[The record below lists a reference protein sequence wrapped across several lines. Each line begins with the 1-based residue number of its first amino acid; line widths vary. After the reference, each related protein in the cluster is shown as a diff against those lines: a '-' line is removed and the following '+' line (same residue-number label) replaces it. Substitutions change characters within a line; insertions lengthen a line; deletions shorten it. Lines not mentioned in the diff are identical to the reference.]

1 MEVKIY
7 FAVKVL
13 CALFIFY
20 HLWVFLFCRKIYGL
34 WDKLHNWARI
44 TRVRLWN
51 YRKKRMAEKA
61 KRERRKK
68 IYGKD
73 LPTDKPKP
81 IQAET
86 PQKVEESPPVDDDPN
101 EVMGKSNIIYY
112 NDIEADRKIPT
123 HSLPLKEVELSV
135 DKDINPDDVEDNI
148 EPQKGLTEEDKR
160 ELMEPEGVIPDPD
173 FDKSLTY
180 EDMNNLVDVLNSDN
194 PDEQKSIRAASTI
207 HHKLANTVILD
218 FLVNKVSNEDKVNQ
232 LLQECLDANGN
243 PLPKR
248 RKASK
253 VKSFDIPC
261 TRLRRRDTRNEG
273 NGGGGFRSVRYF
285 KSALLP
291 YSLFIRIPWR
301 WGKVPRRG

>member
-1 MEVKIY
+1 MEAKMY

-13 CALFIFY
+13 CALVVFY
-20 HLWVFLFCRKIYGL
+20 RLWVFLFYRKIYGL
-34 WDKLHNWARI
+34 WDKLHNWARMA
-44 TRVRLWN
+44 RVRLWK

-61 KRERRKK
+61 KCERRKK

-73 LPTDKPKP
+73 LPTEKPKP
-81 IQAET
+81 IQTVT
-86 PQKVEESPPVDDDPN
+86 PQKVEESPPVDDDDPN
-101 EVMGKSNIIYY
+101 EVMGKSNLIYY
-112 NDIEADRKIPT
+112 EDIKAARTAPT
-123 HSLPLKEVELSV
+123 HSLELKQVELPV
-135 DKDINPDDVEDNI
+135 DKDVNPDDVEDNF

-253 VKSFDIPC
+253 IKSFDI
-261 TRLRRRDTRNEG
+261 NK
-273 NGGGGFRSVRYF
+273 Y
-285 KSALLP
+285 A
-291 YSLFIRIPWR
+291 
-301 WGKVPRRG
+301 

>member
-1 MEVKIY
+1 MEVKLY

-13 CALFIFY
+13 CALFVFY
-20 HLWVFLFCRKIYGL
+20 HLWVFLFFRKIYGL

-44 TRVRLWN
+44 TRVRLWK

-73 LPTDKPKP
+73 LLTEKPKP
-81 IQAET
+81 IQTVT

-123 HSLPLKEVELSV
+123 RSLPLKEVELPV

-218 FLVNKVSNEDKVNQ
+218 FLVNKVSNGDKVNQ

-253 VKSFDIPC
+253 VKSFDI
-261 TRLRRRDTRNEG
+261 NK
-273 NGGGGFRSVRYF
+273 Y
-285 KSALLP
+285 A
-291 YSLFIRIPWR
+291 
-301 WGKVPRRG
+301 

>member
-1 MEVKIY
+1 M
-7 FAVKVL
+7 
-13 CALFIFY
+13 
-20 HLWVFLFCRKIYGL
+20 
-34 WDKLHNWARI
+34 
-44 TRVRLWN
+44 
-51 YRKKRMAEKA
+51 
-61 KRERRKK
+61 
-68 IYGKD
+68 
-73 LPTDKPKP
+73 PTEKPKP
-81 IQAET
+81 IQTET

-112 NDIEADRKIPT
+112 EDINAARTIPT
-123 HSLPLKEVELSV
+123 QSLELKQIELLV
-135 DKDINPDDVEDNI
+135 DKDINPDDVEDNF

-207 HHKLANTVILD
+207 HYKLANTVILD

-253 VKSFDIPC
+253 IKSFDI
-261 TRLRRRDTRNEG
+261 NK
-273 NGGGGFRSVRYF
+273 Y
-285 KSALLP
+285 A
-291 YSLFIRIPWR
+291 
-301 WGKVPRRG
+301 

>member
-1 MEVKIY
+1 MEAKIY
-7 FAVKVL
+7 FAVKVA
-13 CALFIFY
+13 CAFVVFY
-20 HLWVFLFCRKIYGL
+20 RLWVFLFCRKIYGL

-44 TRVRLWN
+44 ARIRLWK
-51 YRKKRMAEKA
+51 YQKIRMAEKA

-68 IYGKD
+68 IYGKNP
-73 LPTDKPKP
+73 PTDKPKP

-86 PQKVEESPPVDDDPN
+86 FQKVEESPPVDDDPN

-112 NDIEADRKIPT
+112 EDIKAARTIPT
-123 HSLPLKEVELSV
+123 HSLELKQVELPV
-135 DKDINPDDVEDNI
+135 DNDVNPDDVEDNF

-232 LLQECLDANGN
+232 LLQECLGANGN

-253 VKSFDIPC
+253 IKSFDI
-261 TRLRRRDTRNEG
+261 NK
-273 NGGGGFRSVRYF
+273 Y
-285 KSALLP
+285 A
-291 YSLFIRIPWR
+291 
-301 WGKVPRRG
+301 

>member
-1 MEVKIY
+1 MEAKIY
-7 FAVKVL
+7 FAVKVV
-13 CALFIFY
+13 CALVVFY
-20 HLWVFLFCRKIYGL
+20 RLWVFLFCRKIYGL

-44 TRVRLWN
+44 ARVRLWK
-51 YRKKRMAEKA
+51 YRKKRMAEKT

-73 LPTDKPKP
+73 LHTDISKS
-81 IQAET
+81 IQAEA

-101 EVMGKSNIIYY
+101 EVMGKSKIIYY
-112 NDIEADRKIPT
+112 EDINAARTIPT
-123 HSLPLKEVELSV
+123 HSLELKQVELPV
-135 DKDINPDDVEDNI
+135 DKDINPDDVEDNF
-148 EPQKGLTEEDKR
+148 EPQKGLTEEDMK

-218 FLVNKVSNEDKVNQ
+218 FLVNKVSNENKVNL
-232 LLQECLDANGN
+232 LLQECLDTNGN

-248 RKASK
+248 RKISK
-253 VKSFDIPC
+253 VKSFDI
-261 TRLRRRDTRNEG
+261 NK
-273 NGGGGFRSVRYF
+273 Y
-285 KSALLP
+285 A
-291 YSLFIRIPWR
+291 
-301 WGKVPRRG
+301 

>member
-1 MEVKIY
+1 MEAKIY

-44 TRVRLWN
+44 ARVRLWK
-51 YRKKRMAEKA
+51 YRKKRMADKA

-81 IQAET
+81 IQTET
-86 PQKVEESPPVDDDPN
+86 HKKVEESPPVDDDPK

-112 NDIEADRKIPT
+112 EDINAACTIPT
-123 HSLPLKEVELSV
+123 HSLELKQVELPV
-135 DKDINPDDVEDNI
+135 DKDVNPDDVEDNF
-148 EPQKGLTEEDKR
+148 EPQNGLTEEYKL

-218 FLVNKVSNEDKVNQ
+218 FLVNKVSNEEKVNQ

-253 VKSFDIPC
+253 VKSLDI
-261 TRLRRRDTRNEG
+261 NK
-273 NGGGGFRSVRYF
+273 Y
-285 KSALLP
+285 A
-291 YSLFIRIPWR
+291 
-301 WGKVPRRG
+301 

>member
-1 MEVKIY
+1 MEAKIY
-7 FAVKVL
+7 FAVKVA
-13 CALFIFY
+13 CAFVVFY
-20 HLWVFLFCRKIYGL
+20 RLWVFLFCRKIYGL
-34 WDKLHNWARI
+34 WDKLHNWARMA
-44 TRVRLWN
+44 RVRLWK

-73 LPTDKPKP
+73 LPTEKPKP
-81 IQAET
+81 IQTVT
-86 PQKVEESPPVDDDPN
+86 PQKVEESPPVDDDDPN
-101 EVMGKSNIIYY
+101 EVMGKSNLIYY
-112 NDIEADRKIPT
+112 EDIKAARTTPT
-123 HSLPLKEVELSV
+123 HSLELKQVELPV
-135 DKDINPDDVEDNI
+135 DKDVNPDDVEDNF

-232 LLQECLDANGN
+232 FLQECLDANGN

-253 VKSFDIPC
+253 DKSFDI
-261 TRLRRRDTRNEG
+261 NK
-273 NGGGGFRSVRYF
+273 F
-285 KSALLP
+285 A
-291 YSLFIRIPWR
+291 
-301 WGKVPRRG
+301 